1 MRHSL
6 SRALMSGALLTTTA
20 LTAPALA
27 QEASIAAFPI
37 RQFQDENGVDLL
49 TGTFTVMSPSLK
61 IGGKDMG
68 LTYVREIR
76 ANQFRDT
83 MMWNINV
90 SGSSYTVGIGTH
102 AERFTL
108 SGSTFT
114 PVENN
119 GSTLTRSGIDYT
131 YTAADGTVAT
141 FSDSMPATLGNARG
155 IVVRTIK
162 YPNGRTLTY
171 DYTTANYYD
180 PLMGIFWYGRRLQGV
195 TNNAGWQINFRYA
208 SDTFDGATLIEWTRM
223 ITLKGLNS
231 AVDSCLPT
239 AYSCPQT
246 GRPQLDIAEPTPGTI
261 DYTDAESRTT
271 RYTIT
276 GSAVTGVRLP
286 GSSSDDISVTYTSGR
301 VTSITRF
308 GVTTGYSSSDASGVR
323 TVTVTR
329 PGGATRVVEFNIANS
344 VMLSDRNELNH
355 KTEYSYDGSNRL
367 TRTTLPEA
375 NYIELEYDS
384 RGNATKRRAVP
395 KPGSGL
401 ANIETTAIYP
411 GTCTNALTCN
421 QPSSTTDAKGNT
433 TDYSY
438 DTTHGG
444 LLTVTAPPPTTG
456 TTRPQSRMSYTRL
469 AASGSSSG
477 TGIFRP
483 TGTSICQTGSAPSC
497 VGTADEVKTT
507 IAYGQGLLPSSVS
520 TGAGDG
526 SLTATQA
533 MTYDVAGNLLTV
545 DGPLSGTAD
554 TTRYRYNLNRELVG
568 VIAPDPDGGGVRLH
582 TAQRVTYGS
591 KGLVTKVELGTVA
604 GLTDPNWAAFA
615 THQEVQ
621 NNYDANRRPN
631 DQRLVSGG
639 TIYAVNQQTYDTR
652 GRPDCSITRMNPSTW
667 TGTPSCTL
675 GTVSTTY
682 GSDRISKTTY
692 DAANQVTKVETAR
705 DTTDQSDE
713 VQYTYTDNGFVS
725 YVRDAQNN
733 LSAYQYDGFD
743 RRGVIYYPRA
753 DGANVNWTDY
763 ESYTFDANSNVT
775 NVRLRDNQNI
785 AFTYDNLN
793 RMTLRDVPVGAW
805 DEHDAAFTYD
815 NLGRA
820 RTFTLANGWANSRT
834 YDALSRVLTETSG
847 FGTNTMQYDLAG
859 RMTRLTHP
867 DSFYVDYDYDVTGN
881 VMKIRENGA
890 TSGVGVLASYS
901 YDDLGRRTG
910 LTRGNGTIASY
921 GYDAVSRLSSFGDNF
936 SGTTHDFTLG
946 FTYNPSSQI
955 VTNTRSNDLYAWGG
969 HYNRDKTETPN
980 GLNQLTA
987 QGATSLTFDGRG
999 NASGI
1004 GASTFSYTS
1013 QNQLAVATIGGTLR
1027 HFAYDALGRLSNVVT
1042 TVSTPF
1048 DYLGSNL
1055 LTERDFSTASILRRY
1070 VWGPGTDEPIVWYEG
1085 SGTTDRRWL
1094 HADERG
1100 SIIAVSNGSGAVTNI
1115 NSYDEYGVPAA
1126 GNVGR
1131 FQYTGQAWL
1140 PELGMYYYKA
1150 RIYNPGVGRF
1160 MQTDPIGYA
1169 AGMNLYGY
1177 VTGDPVNRTDPLG
1190 LDPCL
1195 LLGSDLEGECPVIG
1209 KRDNSF
1215 LDWWQYAQIF
1225 DLSRGTGG
1233 TSKPSEVLFG
1243 YIAGLQTEIKEGLK
1257 DKLCKSISNIS
1268 EGDRVKLGV
1277 DFAGGYGWAGR
1288 IGTGISIDNKGN
1300 PFFEFNIGIGGGVAG
1315 SFGSGISYNFNASTV
1330 SQATVTGNVGLGF
1343 GFLGA
1348 AAQAGFGWLTGL
1360 GANGNIGGGAG
1371 SPLTGTR
1378 AGIEATVTIN
1388 AEINEQ
1394 LSGPIC

>member
-6 SRALMSGALLTTTA
+6 SRALISGALLTTTA

-49 TGTFTVMSPSLK
+49 SGAFTVMSPSLK

-102 AERFTL
+102 SERFTL

-171 DYTTANYYD
+171 DYTTASYYD

-308 GVTTGYSSSDASGVR
+308 GVTTGYLSSDAGGVR

-329 PGGATRVVEFNIANS
+329 PGGATRVVEFNVANS

-367 TRTTLPEA
+367 TRTTLPED

-395 KPGSGL
+395 KPGSTL
-401 ANIETTAIYP
+401 ANIETTAVYP

-444 LLTVTAPPPTTG
+444 LLTVTAPAPTTG

-469 AASGSSSG
+469 AASGSPSG

-526 SLTATQA
+526 SLVANQA

-568 VIAPDPDGGGVRLH
+568 VIAPDPDGGSVRPH
-582 TAQRVTYGS
+582 TAQRITYGS
-591 KGLVTKVELGTVA
+591 KGLVTQIELGTVA

-621 NNYDANRRPN
+621 HNYDANRRPN

-682 GSDRISKTTY
+682 GPDRISKTTY
-692 DAANQVTKVETAR
+692 DAASQVTKVETAR
-705 DTTDQSDE
+705 GTTDQADE
-713 VQYTYTDNGFVS
+713 VQYTYTDNGFVA

-743 RRGVIYYPRA
+743 RRGAIYYPRA
-753 DGANVNWTDY
+753 DGTNVNWTDY
-763 ESYTFDANSNVT
+763 ESYTFDANSNIT
-775 NVRLRDNQNI
+775 NLRLRDNQNI
-785 AFTYDNLN
+785 GFTYDNLN
-793 RMTLRDVPVGAW
+793 RVTAKDVPNVAYNEF
-805 DEHDAAFTYD
+805 DITYSYD
-815 NLGRA
+815 LLGRLTA
-820 RTFTLANGWANSRT
+820 ASNSAGGYVT
-834 YDALSRVLTETSG
+834 HIYDALSRMLTDNNQFYGKTL
-847 FGTNTMQYDLAG
+847 QYDLAG
-859 RMTRLTHP
+859 RMTRFTWA
-867 DSFYVDYDYDVTGN
+867 DSNYVDYDYDVTGN
-881 VMKIRENGA
+881 VTAIRENGA
-890 TSGVGVLASYS
+890 TSGAGVLVTYV

-910 LTRGNGTIASY
+910 ITRGNGTVASY
-921 GYDAVSRLSSFGDNF
+921 GYDPVSRLSSLGENF
-936 SGTTHDFTLG
+936 AGTTHDFTLG
-946 FTYNPSSQI
+946 FTYNPASQI
-955 VTNTRSNDLYAWGG
+955 ATNSRSNDLFAWGG
-969 HYNRDKTETPN
+969 HYNRDKAETPN

-987 QGATSLTFDGRG
+987 QGSTSLTYDVRGNVSAIASTPYTYTSENRLATSPATSLYHDPVGRLLW
-999 NASGI
+999 S
-1004 GASTFSYTS
+1004 
-1013 QNQLAVATIGGTLR
+1013 TIGIR
-1027 HFAYDALGRLSNVVT
+1027 YDLTGSQIT
-1042 TVSTPF
+1042 TELNGAT
-1048 DYLGSNL
+1048 NA
-1055 LTERDFSTASILRRY
+1055 TMRRY
-1070 VWGPGTDEPIVWYEG
+1070 VWGSGTDEPIVWYEG
-1085 SGTTDRRWL
+1085 SGMTDRRWL

-1115 NSYDEYGVPAA
+1115 NSYEEYGVPAA

-1140 PELGMYYYKA
+1140 PELGMHYYKN
-1150 RIYNPGVGRF
+1150 RIYNPGIGRF
-1160 MQTDPIGYA
+1160 MQADPVGYA

-1177 VTGDPVNRTDPLG
+1177 VSGDPVNRTDPLG
-1190 LDPCL
+1190 LWDYC
-1195 LLGSDLEGECPVIG
+1195 GGGYEG
-1209 KRDNSF
+1209 
-1215 LDWWQYAQIF
+1215 
-1225 DLSRGTGG
+1225 LSGD
-1233 TSKPSEVLFG
+1233 
-1243 YIAGLQTEIKEGLK
+1243 LQTVGKTN
-1257 DKLCKSISNIS
+1257 CSNFP
-1268 EGDRVKLGV
+1268 DLWQLGPTI
-1277 DFAGGYGWAGR
+1277 DFGG
-1288 IGTGISIDNKGN
+1288 
-1300 PFFEFNIGIGGGVAG
+1300 EIGGGSLVGPTLPTDVA
-1315 SFGSGISYNFNASTV
+1315 FPNAEKPCQIPMKCENPTKPEKPADEDDGNCGKPLPPANRQYPV
-1330 SQATVTGNVGLGF
+1330 PEGYTAGPKIPGGGENLYIFDKTGALQLNPHYEEALNSDGRTDYRKSAIALEK
-1343 GFLGA
+1343 
-1348 AAQAGFGWLTGL
+1348 
-1360 GANGNIGGGAG
+1360 IGGGTLF
-1371 SPLTGTR
+1371 PLRNGAIETMGAARVRTR
-1378 AGIEATVTIN
+1378 
-1388 AEINEQ
+1388 
-1394 LSGPIC
+1394 